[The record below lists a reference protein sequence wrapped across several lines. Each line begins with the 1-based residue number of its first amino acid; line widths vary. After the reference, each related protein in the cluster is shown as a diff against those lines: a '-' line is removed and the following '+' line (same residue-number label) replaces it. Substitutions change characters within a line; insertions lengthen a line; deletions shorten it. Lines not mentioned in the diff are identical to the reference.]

1 MSREFILV
9 VDDERDICALVQ
21 EILED
26 EGFEVSVA
34 ENAAAARDVRRARK
48 PDLILLDIWMPDT
61 DGITLLKEWSEN
73 SGPDTPVIM
82 MSGHGSVETA
92 VEATRLGAY
101 DFIEKP
107 LSTAKLL
114 VTVRRALE
122 AAQLRLENIELM
134 RETQA
139 VSEPAGHSQLI
150 QNLRDQAKRIAKHD
164 TSILITGESG
174 AGKEVLARFIHE
186 NSPRSAAPFVRVP
199 LAGLTNANSAAELF
213 GLEDGENVH
222 YGSLEEANGGTLFLE
237 DVVDMDPTIQA
248 RLLSAIQQQS
258 FLRVGGVKPVRINLR
273 VIAASSRNLAKAVKR
288 GKLRE
293 DLYYH
298 LNVVPVEVPP
308 LRKHR
313 EDIPEL
319 VEYYVD
325 LFSSKENLPYRR
337 FSVGALNR
345 LRNYSWPGNIRE
357 LKNVVQRLLI
367 LGSGDDV
374 ETEDIDA
381 ALSATTAG
389 GESGELYG
397 LDLPLKA
404 ARERFERA
412 YLEHQLRIT
421 GGNVSQVAARS
432 GLERTHLYRKLKS
445 LGIDP
450 KAVATADERG

>member
-1 MSREFILV
+1 MTREFILV
-9 VDDERDICALVQ
+9 VDDERDIGALVQ

-26 EGFEVSVA
+26 EGFEVVVA
-34 ENAAAARDVRRARK
+34 ESADAAREARRARK

-73 SGPDTPVIM
+73 SGPDTPVVM

-114 VTVRRALE
+114 LTVRRALE
-122 AAQLRLENIELM
+122 TAQLRQENIGLM
-134 RETQA
+134 RDTQA
-139 VSEPAGHSQLI
+139 VSEPAGHSILM
-150 QNLRDQAKRIAKHD
+150 QNLREQAKRIAKHD
-164 TSILITGESG
+164 TPILIIGESG
-174 AGKEVLARFIHE
+174 VGKQVLARFIHE
-186 NSPRSAAPFVRVP
+186 HSPRKTGPFVRVP
-199 LAGLTNANSAAELF
+199 MAGLTNANSAAELF
-213 GLEDGENVH
+213 GLEDGERVH

-237 DVVDMDPTIQA
+237 DVVDMDSTTQA
-248 RLLSAIQQQS
+248 RLLSAIQHQS
-258 FLRVGGVKPVRINLR
+258 FLRVDGVEPIRINVRI
-273 VIAASSRNLAKAVKR
+273 IAATSRDIVKAVKS
-288 GKLRE
+288 GQLRD

-298 LNVVPVEVPP
+298 LNVVPIEVPS
-308 LRKHR
+308 LRNHR

-325 LFSSKENLPYRR
+325 VFANKENLPYRR
-337 FSVGALNR
+337 FTVGALNR
-345 LRNYSWPGNIRE
+345 LRNHSWPGNIRE

-367 LGSGDDV
+367 LGSGGDV
-374 ETEDIDA
+374 ETDEIDA
-381 ALSATTAG
+381 AMANAVSQQRG
-389 GESGELYG
+389 GALEG

-412 YLEHQLRIT
+412 YLERQLRIA
-421 GGNVSQVAARS
+421 GGNVSQVAARA

-450 KAVATADERG
+450 KTVATEQE

>member
-1 MSREFILV
+1 MTREYILV
-9 VDDERDICALVQ
+9 VDDERDIGALVQ

-26 EGFEVSVA
+26 EGFEVVVA
-34 ENAAAARDVRRARK
+34 ENADAAREARRARK

-73 SGPDTPVIM
+73 SGPDTPVVM

-101 DFIEKP
+101 DYIEKP

-114 VTVRRALE
+114 LTVRRALE
-122 AAQLRLENIELM
+122 AAQLRLENIGLM

-139 VSEPAGHSQLI
+139 VSEPAGHSILI
-150 QNLRDQAKRIAKHD
+150 QNLREQAKRIAKHD
-164 TSILITGESG
+164 TPVLIIGESG
-174 AGKEVLARFIHE
+174 SGKEVLARFIHE
-186 NSPRSAAPFVRVP
+186 HSQRRAGPFVRVP

-237 DVVDMDPTIQA
+237 DVVDMDATIQA
-248 RLLSAIQQQS
+248 RLLSAIQHQS
-258 FLRVGGVKPVRINLR
+258 FLRVDGVKPVRINVR
-273 VIAASSRNLAKAVKR
+273 IVAATSRDIVKAVKNGR
-288 GKLRE
+288 LRE

-308 LRKHR
+308 LRNHR

-319 VEYYVD
+319 VEYYVNV
-325 LFSSKENLPYRR
+325 FANKENLPYRK
-337 FSVGALNR
+337 FTVAALNR

-374 ETEDIDA
+374 GTDDIDV
-381 ALSATTAG
+381 ALSKATPQGEG
-389 GESGELYG
+389 GEIIG

-421 GGNVSQVAARS
+421 GGSVSQVAARS

-450 KAVATADERG
+450 KAAATVDE

>member
-1 MSREFILV
+1 MTREFILV
-9 VDDERDICALVQ
+9 VDDERDIGALVQ

-26 EGFEVSVA
+26 EGFEVVVA
-34 ENAAAARDVRRARK
+34 ESADAAREARRARK

-73 SGPDTPVIM
+73 SGPDTPVVM

-114 VTVRRALE
+114 LTVRRALE
-122 AAQLRLENIELM
+122 TAQLRQENIGLM
-134 RETQA
+134 RDTQA
-139 VSEPAGHSQLI
+139 VSEPAGHSILM
-150 QNLRDQAKRIAKHD
+150 QNLREQAKRIAKHD
-164 TSILITGESG
+164 TPILIIGESG
-174 AGKEVLARFIHE
+174 VGKQVLARFIHE
-186 NSPRSAAPFVRVP
+186 HSPRKTGPFVRVP
-199 LAGLTNANSAAELF
+199 MAGLTNANSAAELF
-213 GLEDGENVH
+213 GLEDGERVH

-237 DVVDMDPTIQA
+237 DVVDMDSTTQA
-248 RLLSAIQQQS
+248 RLLSAIQHQS
-258 FLRVGGVKPVRINLR
+258 FLRVDGVEPIRINVRI
-273 VIAASSRNLAKAVKR
+273 IAATSRDIVKALKS
-288 GKLRE
+288 GQLRD

-298 LNVVPVEVPP
+298 LNVVPIEVPS
-308 LRKHR
+308 LRNHR

-325 LFSSKENLPYRR
+325 VFANKENLPYRR
-337 FSVGALNR
+337 FTVGALNR
-345 LRNYSWPGNIRE
+345 LRNHSWPGNIRE

-367 LGSGDDV
+367 LGSGGDV
-374 ETEDIDA
+374 ETDEIDA
-381 ALSATTAG
+381 AMANAVSRQR
-389 GESGELYG
+389 SGELEG

-412 YLEHQLRIT
+412 YLERQLRIA
-421 GGNVSQVAARS
+421 GGNVSQVAARA

-450 KAVATADERG
+450 KAVATEQE

>member
-1 MSREFILV
+1 MTREFILV
-9 VDDERDICALVQ
+9 VDDERDIGALVQ

-26 EGFEVSVA
+26 EGFEVVVA
-34 ENAAAARDVRRARK
+34 ESADAAREARRARK

-73 SGPDTPVIM
+73 SGPDTPVVM

-114 VTVRRALE
+114 LTVRRALE
-122 AAQLRLENIELM
+122 TAQLRQENIGLM
-134 RETQA
+134 RDTQA
-139 VSEPAGHSQLI
+139 VSEPAGHSILM
-150 QNLRDQAKRIAKHD
+150 QNLREQAKRIAKHD
-164 TSILITGESG
+164 TPILIIGESG
-174 AGKEVLARFIHE
+174 VGKQVLARFIHE
-186 NSPRSAAPFVRVP
+186 HSPRKTGPFVRVP
-199 LAGLTNANSAAELF
+199 MAGLTNANSAAELF
-213 GLEDGENVH
+213 GLEDGERVH

-237 DVVDMDPTIQA
+237 DVVDMDSTTQA
-248 RLLSAIQQQS
+248 RLLSAIQHQS
-258 FLRVGGVKPVRINLR
+258 FLRVDGVEPIRINVRI
-273 VIAASSRNLAKAVKR
+273 IAATSRDIVKAVKS
-288 GKLRE
+288 GQLRD

-298 LNVVPVEVPP
+298 LNVVPIEVPS
-308 LRKHR
+308 LRNHR

-325 LFSSKENLPYRR
+325 VFANKENLPYRR
-337 FSVGALNR
+337 FTVGALNR
-345 LRNYSWPGNIRE
+345 LRNHSWPGNIRE

-367 LGSGDDV
+367 LGSGGDV
-374 ETEDIDA
+374 ETDEIDA
-381 ALSATTAG
+381 AMANAVSQQRG
-389 GESGELYG
+389 GALEG

-412 YLEHQLRIT
+412 YLERQLRIA
-421 GGNVSQVAARS
+421 GGNVSQVAARA

-450 KAVATADERG
+450 KAVATEQE

>member
-1 MSREFILV
+1 MTREFILV
-9 VDDERDICALVQ
+9 VDDERDIGALVQ

-26 EGFEVSVA
+26 EGFEVVVA
-34 ENAAAARDVRRARK
+34 ESADAAREARRARK

-73 SGPDTPVIM
+73 SGPDTPVVM

-114 VTVRRALE
+114 LTVRRALE
-122 AAQLRLENIELM
+122 TAQLRQENIGLM
-134 RETQA
+134 RDTQA
-139 VSEPAGHSQLI
+139 VSEPAGHSILM
-150 QNLRDQAKRIAKHD
+150 QNLREQAKRIAKHD
-164 TSILITGESG
+164 TPILIIGESG
-174 AGKEVLARFIHE
+174 VGKQVLARFIHE
-186 NSPRSAAPFVRVP
+186 HSPRKTGPFVRVP
-199 LAGLTNANSAAELF
+199 MAGLTNANSAAELF
-213 GLEDGENVH
+213 GLEDGERVH

-237 DVVDMDPTIQA
+237 DVVDMDSTTQA
-248 RLLSAIQQQS
+248 RLLSAIQHQS
-258 FLRVGGVKPVRINLR
+258 FLRVDGVEPIQINVRI
-273 VIAASSRNLAKAVKR
+273 IAATSRDIVKAVKS
-288 GKLRE
+288 GQLRD

-298 LNVVPVEVPP
+298 LNVVPIEVPS
-308 LRKHR
+308 LRNHR

-325 LFSSKENLPYRR
+325 VFANKENLPYRR
-337 FSVGALNR
+337 FTVGALNR
-345 LRNYSWPGNIRE
+345 LRNHSWPGNIRE

-367 LGSGDDV
+367 LGSGGDV
-374 ETEDIDA
+374 ETDEIDA
-381 ALSATTAG
+381 AMANAVSQQRG
-389 GESGELYG
+389 GALEG

-412 YLEHQLRIT
+412 YLERQLRIA
-421 GGNVSQVAARS
+421 GGNVSQVAARA

-450 KAVATADERG
+450 KAVATEQE

>member
-1 MSREFILV
+1 MTREFILV
-9 VDDERDICALVQ
+9 VDDERDIGALVQ

-26 EGFEVSVA
+26 EGFEVVVA
-34 ENAAAARDVRRARK
+34 ESADAAREARRARK

-73 SGPDTPVIM
+73 SGPDTPVVM

-114 VTVRRALE
+114 LTVRRALE
-122 AAQLRLENIELM
+122 TAQLRQENIGLM
-134 RETQA
+134 RDTQA
-139 VSEPAGHSQLI
+139 VSEPAGHSILM
-150 QNLRDQAKRIAKHD
+150 QNLREQAKRIAKHD
-164 TSILITGESG
+164 TPILIIGESG
-174 AGKEVLARFIHE
+174 VGKQVLARFIHE
-186 NSPRSAAPFVRVP
+186 HSPRKTGPFVRVP
-199 LAGLTNANSAAELF
+199 MAGLTNANSAAELF
-213 GLEDGENVH
+213 GLEDGERVH

-237 DVVDMDPTIQA
+237 DVVDMDSTTQA
-248 RLLSAIQQQS
+248 RLLSAIQHQS
-258 FLRVGGVKPVRINLR
+258 FLRVDGVEPIRINVRI
-273 VIAASSRNLAKAVKR
+273 IAATSRDIVKAVKS
-288 GKLRE
+288 GQLRD

-298 LNVVPVEVPP
+298 LNVVPIEVPS
-308 LRKHR
+308 LRNHR

-325 LFSSKENLPYRR
+325 VFANKENLPYRR
-337 FSVGALNR
+337 FTVGALNR
-345 LRNYSWPGNIRE
+345 LRNHSWPGNIRE

-367 LGSGDDV
+367 LGSGGDV
-374 ETEDIDA
+374 ETDEIDA
-381 ALSATTAG
+381 AMANAVSRQR
-389 GESGELYG
+389 SGELEG

-412 YLEHQLRIT
+412 YLERQLRIA
-421 GGNVSQVAARS
+421 GGNVSQVAARA

-450 KAVATADERG
+450 KAVATEQE

>member
-1 MSREFILV
+1 MTREFILV
-9 VDDERDICALVQ
+9 VDDERDIGALVQ

-26 EGFEVSVA
+26 EGFEVVVA
-34 ENAAAARDVRRARK
+34 ESADAAREARRARK

-73 SGPDTPVIM
+73 SGPDTPVVM

-114 VTVRRALE
+114 LTVRRALE
-122 AAQLRLENIELM
+122 TAQLRQENIGLM
-134 RETQA
+134 RDTQA
-139 VSEPAGHSQLI
+139 VSEPAGHSMLM

-164 TSILITGESG
+164 TPILIIGESG
-174 AGKEVLARFIHE
+174 VGKQVLARFIHE
-186 NSPRSAAPFVRVP
+186 HSPRKTGPFVRVP
-199 LAGLTNANSAAELF
+199 MAGLTNANSAAELF
-213 GLEDGENVH
+213 GLEDGERVH

-237 DVVDMDPTIQA
+237 DVVDMDSTTQA
-248 RLLSAIQQQS
+248 RLLSAIQHQS
-258 FLRVGGVKPVRINLR
+258 FLRVDGGEPIRINVRI
-273 VIAASSRNLAKAVKR
+273 IAATSRDIVKAVKS
-288 GKLRE
+288 GQLRD

-298 LNVVPVEVPP
+298 LNVVPIEVPS
-308 LRKHR
+308 LRNHR

-325 LFSSKENLPYRR
+325 VFANKENLPYRR

-374 ETEDIDA
+374 EADEIDA
-381 ALSATTAG
+381 AMSNAISPQRG
-389 GESGELYG
+389 GELEG

-412 YLEHQLRIT
+412 YLERQLRIA
-421 GGNVSQVAARS
+421 GGNVSQVAARA

-450 KAVATADERG
+450 KAVATDQE

>member
-1 MSREFILV
+1 MTREFILV
-9 VDDERDICALVQ
+9 VDDERDIGALVQ

-26 EGFEVSVA
+26 EGFEVVVA
-34 ENAAAARDVRRARK
+34 ESADAAREARRARK

-73 SGPDTPVIM
+73 SGPDTPVVM

-114 VTVRRALE
+114 LTVRRALE
-122 AAQLRLENIELM
+122 TAQLRQENIGLM
-134 RETQA
+134 RDTQA
-139 VSEPAGHSQLI
+139 VSEPAGHSILM
-150 QNLRDQAKRIAKHD
+150 QNLREQAKRIAKHD
-164 TSILITGESG
+164 TPILIIGESG
-174 AGKEVLARFIHE
+174 VGKQVLARFIHE
-186 NSPRSAAPFVRVP
+186 HSPRKTGPFVRVP
-199 LAGLTNANSAAELF
+199 MAGLTNANSAAELF
-213 GLEDGENVH
+213 GLEDGERVH

-237 DVVDMDPTIQA
+237 DVVDMDSTTQA
-248 RLLSAIQQQS
+248 RLLSAIQHQS
-258 FLRVGGVKPVRINLR
+258 FLRVDGVEPIRINVRI
-273 VIAASSRNLAKAVKR
+273 IAATSRDIVKALKS
-288 GKLRE
+288 GQLRD

-298 LNVVPVEVPP
+298 LNVVPIEVPS
-308 LRKHR
+308 LRNHR

-325 LFSSKENLPYRR
+325 VFANKENLPYRR
-337 FSVGALNR
+337 FTVGALNR
-345 LRNYSWPGNIRE
+345 LRNHSWPGNIRE

-367 LGSGDDV
+367 LGSGGDV
-374 ETEDIDA
+374 ETDEIDA
-381 ALSATTAG
+381 AMANAVSRQR
-389 GESGELYG
+389 SGELEG

-412 YLEHQLRIT
+412 YLERQLRIA
-421 GGNVSQVAARS
+421 GGNVSQVAARA

-450 KAVATADERG
+450 KTVATEQE

>member
-1 MSREFILV
+1 MTREFILV
-9 VDDERDICALVQ
+9 VDDERDIGALVQ

-26 EGFEVSVA
+26 EGFEVVVA
-34 ENAAAARDVRRARK
+34 ESADAAREARRARK

-73 SGPDTPVIM
+73 SGPDTPVVM

-114 VTVRRALE
+114 LTVRRALE
-122 AAQLRLENIELM
+122 TAQLRQENIGLM
-134 RETQA
+134 RDTQA
-139 VSEPAGHSQLI
+139 VSEPAGHSILM
-150 QNLRDQAKRIAKHD
+150 QNLREQAKRIAKHD
-164 TSILITGESG
+164 TPILIIGESG
-174 AGKEVLARFIHE
+174 VGKQVLARFIHE
-186 NSPRSAAPFVRVP
+186 HSPRKTGPFVRVP
-199 LAGLTNANSAAELF
+199 MAGLTNANSAAELF
-213 GLEDGENVH
+213 GLEDGERVH

-237 DVVDMDPTIQA
+237 DVVDMDSTTQA
-248 RLLSAIQQQS
+248 RLLSAIQHQS
-258 FLRVGGVKPVRINLR
+258 FLRVDGVEPIRINVRI
-273 VIAASSRNLAKAVKR
+273 IAATSRDIVKALKS
-288 GKLRE
+288 GQLRD

-298 LNVVPVEVPP
+298 LNVVPIEVPS
-308 LRKHR
+308 LRNHR

-325 LFSSKENLPYRR
+325 VFANKENLPYRR
-337 FSVGALNR
+337 FTVGALNR
-345 LRNYSWPGNIRE
+345 LRNHSWPGNIRE

-367 LGSGDDV
+367 LGSGGDV
-374 ETEDIDA
+374 ETDEIDA
-381 ALSATTAG
+381 AMANAVSQQRG
-389 GESGELYG
+389 GELEG

-412 YLEHQLRIT
+412 YLERQLRIA
-421 GGNVSQVAARS
+421 GGNVSQVAARA

-450 KAVATADERG
+450 KAVATEQE

>member
-1 MSREFILV
+1 MTREFILV
-9 VDDERDICALVQ
+9 VDDERDIGALVQ

-26 EGFEVSVA
+26 EGFEVVVA
-34 ENAAAARDVRRARK
+34 ESADAAREARRARK

-73 SGPDTPVIM
+73 SGPDTPVVM

-114 VTVRRALE
+114 LTVRRALE
-122 AAQLRLENIELM
+122 TAQLRQENIGLM
-134 RETQA
+134 RDTQA
-139 VSEPAGHSQLI
+139 VSEPAGHSILM
-150 QNLRDQAKRIAKHD
+150 QNLREQAKRIAKHD
-164 TSILITGESG
+164 TPILIIGESG
-174 AGKEVLARFIHE
+174 VGKQVLARFIHE
-186 NSPRSAAPFVRVP
+186 HSPRKTGPFVRVP
-199 LAGLTNANSAAELF
+199 MAGLTNANSAAELF
-213 GLEDGENVH
+213 GLEDGERVH

-237 DVVDMDPTIQA
+237 DVVDMDSTTQA
-248 RLLSAIQQQS
+248 RLLSAIQHQS
-258 FLRVGGVKPVRINLR
+258 FLRVDGVEPIRINVRI
-273 VIAASSRNLAKAVKR
+273 IAATSRDIVKAVKS
-288 GKLRE
+288 GQLRD

-298 LNVVPVEVPP
+298 LNVVPIEVPS
-308 LRKHR
+308 LRNHR

-325 LFSSKENLPYRR
+325 VFANKENLPYRR
-337 FSVGALNR
+337 FTVGALNR
-345 LRNYSWPGNIRE
+345 LRNHSWPGNIRE

-367 LGSGDDV
+367 LGSGGDV
-374 ETEDIDA
+374 ETDEIDA
-381 ALSATTAG
+381 AMANAVSQQRG
-389 GESGELYG
+389 GELEG

-412 YLEHQLRIT
+412 YLERQLRIA
-421 GGNVSQVAARS
+421 GGNVSQVAARA

-450 KAVATADERG
+450 KTVATEQE

>member
-1 MSREFILV
+1 MTREFILV
-9 VDDERDICALVQ
+9 VDDERDIGALVQ

-26 EGFEVSVA
+26 EGFEVVVA
-34 ENAAAARDVRRARK
+34 ESADAAREARRARK

-73 SGPDTPVIM
+73 SGPDTPVVM

-114 VTVRRALE
+114 LTVRRALE
-122 AAQLRLENIELM
+122 TAQLRQENIGLM
-134 RETQA
+134 RDTQA
-139 VSEPAGHSQLI
+139 VSEPAGHSILM
-150 QNLRDQAKRIAKHD
+150 QNLREQAKRIAKHD
-164 TSILITGESG
+164 TPILIIGESG
-174 AGKEVLARFIHE
+174 VGKQVLARFIHE
-186 NSPRSAAPFVRVP
+186 HSPRKTGPFVRVP
-199 LAGLTNANSAAELF
+199 MAGLTNANSAAELF
-213 GLEDGENVH
+213 GLEDGERVH

-237 DVVDMDPTIQA
+237 DVVDMDSTTQA
-248 RLLSAIQQQS
+248 RLLSAIQHQS
-258 FLRVGGVKPVRINLR
+258 FLRVDGVEPIQINVRI
-273 VIAASSRNLAKAVKR
+273 IAATSRDIVKAVKS
-288 GKLRE
+288 GQLRD

-298 LNVVPVEVPP
+298 LNVVPIEVPS
-308 LRKHR
+308 LRNHR

-325 LFSSKENLPYRR
+325 VFANKENLPYRR
-337 FSVGALNR
+337 FTVGALNR
-345 LRNYSWPGNIRE
+345 LRNHSWPGNIRE

-367 LGSGDDV
+367 LGSGGDV
-374 ETEDIDA
+374 ETDEIDA
-381 ALSATTAG
+381 AMANAVSRQR
-389 GESGELYG
+389 SGELEG

-412 YLEHQLRIT
+412 YLERQLRIA
-421 GGNVSQVAARS
+421 GGNVSQVAARA

-450 KAVATADERG
+450 KTVATEQE

>member
-1 MSREFILV
+1 MTREFILV
-9 VDDERDICALVQ
+9 VDDERDIGALVQ

-26 EGFEVSVA
+26 EGFEVVVA
-34 ENAAAARDVRRARK
+34 ESADAAREARRARK

-73 SGPDTPVIM
+73 SGPDTPVVM

-114 VTVRRALE
+114 LTVRRALE
-122 AAQLRLENIELM
+122 TAQLRQENIGLM
-134 RETQA
+134 RDTQA
-139 VSEPAGHSQLI
+139 VSEPAGHSILM
-150 QNLRDQAKRIAKHD
+150 QNLREQAKRIAKHD
-164 TSILITGESG
+164 TPILIIGESG
-174 AGKEVLARFIHE
+174 VGKQVLARFIHE
-186 NSPRSAAPFVRVP
+186 HSPRKTGPFVRVP
-199 LAGLTNANSAAELF
+199 MAGLTNANSAAELF
-213 GLEDGENVH
+213 GLEDGEHVH

-237 DVVDMDPTIQA
+237 DVVDMDSTTQA
-248 RLLSAIQQQS
+248 RLLSAIQHQS
-258 FLRVGGVKPVRINLR
+258 FLRVDGVEPIRINVRI
-273 VIAASSRNLAKAVKR
+273 IAATSRDIVKAVKS
-288 GKLRE
+288 GQLRD

-298 LNVVPVEVPP
+298 LNVVPIEVPS
-308 LRKHR
+308 LRNHR

-325 LFSSKENLPYRR
+325 VFANKENLPYRR
-337 FSVGALNR
+337 FTVGALNR
-345 LRNYSWPGNIRE
+345 LRNHSWPGNIRE

-367 LGSGDDV
+367 LGSGGDV
-374 ETEDIDA
+374 ETDEIDA
-381 ALSATTAG
+381 AMANAVSRQR
-389 GESGELYG
+389 SGELEG

-412 YLEHQLRIT
+412 YLERQLRIA
-421 GGNVSQVAARS
+421 GGNVSQVAARA

-450 KAVATADERG
+450 KAVATEQE

>member
-1 MSREFILV
+1 MTREFILV
-9 VDDERDICALVQ
+9 VDDERDIGALVQ

-26 EGFEVSVA
+26 EGFEVVVA
-34 ENAAAARDVRRARK
+34 ESADAAREARRARK

-73 SGPDTPVIM
+73 SGPDTPVVM

-114 VTVRRALE
+114 LTVRRALE
-122 AAQLRLENIELM
+122 TAQLRQENIGLM
-134 RETQA
+134 RDTQA
-139 VSEPAGHSQLI
+139 VSEPAGHSILM
-150 QNLRDQAKRIAKHD
+150 QNLREQAKRIAKHD
-164 TSILITGESG
+164 TPILIIGESG
-174 AGKEVLARFIHE
+174 VGKQVLARFIHE
-186 NSPRSAAPFVRVP
+186 HSPRKTGPFVRVP
-199 LAGLTNANSAAELF
+199 MAGLTNANSAAELF
-213 GLEDGENVH
+213 GLEDGERVH

-237 DVVDMDPTIQA
+237 DVVDMDSTTQA
-248 RLLSAIQQQS
+248 RLLSAIQHQS
-258 FLRVGGVKPVRINLR
+258 FLRVDGVEPIQINVRI
-273 VIAASSRNLAKAVKR
+273 IAATSRDIVKAVKS
-288 GKLRE
+288 GQLRD

-298 LNVVPVEVPP
+298 LNVVPIEVPS
-308 LRKHR
+308 LRNHR

-325 LFSSKENLPYRR
+325 VFANKENLPYRR
-337 FSVGALNR
+337 FTVGALNR
-345 LRNYSWPGNIRE
+345 LRNHSWPGNIRE

-367 LGSGDDV
+367 LGSGGDV
-374 ETEDIDA
+374 ETDEIDA
-381 ALSATTAG
+381 AMANAVSQQRG
-389 GESGELYG
+389 GALEG

-412 YLEHQLRIT
+412 YLERQLRIA
-421 GGNVSQVAARS
+421 GGNVSQVAARA

-450 KAVATADERG
+450 KTVATEQE

>member
-9 VDDERDICALVQ
+9 VDDERDICSLIK

-26 EGFEVSVA
+26 EGFEVVVA
-34 ENAAAARDVRRARK
+34 ESAGVAREARRARK
-48 PDLILLDIWMPDT
+48 PDLILLDIWMPET
-61 DGITLLKEWSEN
+61 DGISLLKEWSEN
-73 SGPDTPVIM
+73 SGPDTPVVM

-114 VTVRRALE
+114 LTVRRALE
-122 AAQLRLENIELM
+122 TAHLRQENIELM

-139 VSEPAGHSQLI
+139 VSEPVGHSVLI
-150 QNLRDQAKRIAKHD
+150 RDLRDRAMRIAKHD

-174 AGKEVLARFIHE
+174 SGKEVLARFIHQH
-186 NSPRSAAPFVRVP
+186 SQRSAAPFVRVP
-199 LAGLTNANSAAELF
+199 LAGLTNVNSAAELF
-213 GLEDGENVH
+213 GLENGENVH

-237 DVVDMDPTIQA
+237 DVVDMDATIQA
-248 RLLSAIQQQS
+248 RLLSAVQHKS
-258 FLRVGGVKPVRINLR
+258 FLRVDGVKPVQINVR
-273 VIAASSRNLAKAVKR
+273 VIAATSRNIVKAVKS
-288 GKLRE
+288 GQLRE

-298 LNVVPVEVPP
+298 LNVVPIEVPP
-308 LRKHR
+308 LRNHR

-319 VEYYVD
+319 VEYYVNV
-325 LFSSKENLPYRR
+325 FANKENLPYRR

-345 LRNYSWPGNIRE
+345 LRNYDWPGNIRE

-374 ETEDIDA
+374 ETSDIDGT
-381 ALSATTAG
+381 LSNAPATEGG
-389 GESGELYG
+389 GEFQG

-412 YLEHQLRIT
+412 YLEHQLRIA

-450 KAVATADERG
+450 KAVATADE

>member
-1 MSREFILV
+1 MTREFILV
-9 VDDERDICALVQ
+9 VDDERDIGALVQ

-26 EGFEVSVA
+26 EGFEVVVA
-34 ENAAAARDVRRARK
+34 ESADAAREARRARK

-73 SGPDTPVIM
+73 SGPDTPVVM

-114 VTVRRALE
+114 LTVRRALE
-122 AAQLRLENIELM
+122 TAQLRQENIGLM
-134 RETQA
+134 RDTQA
-139 VSEPAGHSQLI
+139 VSEPAGHSILM
-150 QNLRDQAKRIAKHD
+150 QNLREQAKRIAKHD
-164 TSILITGESG
+164 TPILIIGESG
-174 AGKEVLARFIHE
+174 VGKQVLARFIHE
-186 NSPRSAAPFVRVP
+186 HSPRKTGPFVRVP
-199 LAGLTNANSAAELF
+199 MAGLTNANSAAELF
-213 GLEDGENVH
+213 GLEDGERVH

-237 DVVDMDPTIQA
+237 DVVDMDSTTQA
-248 RLLSAIQQQS
+248 RLLSAIQHQS
-258 FLRVGGVKPVRINLR
+258 FLRVDGVEPIQINVRI
-273 VIAASSRNLAKAVKR
+273 IAATSRDIVKAVKS
-288 GKLRE
+288 GQLRD

-298 LNVVPVEVPP
+298 LNVVPIEVPS
-308 LRKHR
+308 LRNHR

-325 LFSSKENLPYRR
+325 VFANKENLPYRR
-337 FSVGALNR
+337 FTVGALNR
-345 LRNYSWPGNIRE
+345 LRNHSWPGNIRE

-367 LGSGDDV
+367 LGSGGDV
-374 ETEDIDA
+374 ETDEIDA
-381 ALSATTAG
+381 AMANAVSRQR
-389 GESGELYG
+389 SGELEG

-412 YLEHQLRIT
+412 YLERQLRIA
-421 GGNVSQVAARS
+421 GGNVSQVAARA

-450 KAVATADERG
+450 KAVATEQE

>member
-1 MSREFILV
+1 MNREFILV
-9 VDDERDICALVQ
+9 VDDEQDICSLVQ

-26 EGFEVSVA
+26 EGFEVVVA
-34 ENAAAARDVRRARK
+34 ESADAAREARRARK
-48 PDLILLDIWMPDT
+48 PDLVLLDIWMPDT

-114 VTVRRALE
+114 LTVRRALE

-139 VSEPAGHSQLI
+139 VSEPAGHSIAI
-150 QNLRDQAKRIAKHD
+150 QKLRDQAKRVAKHD
-164 TSILITGESG
+164 TPVLITGESG
-174 AGKEVLARFIHE
+174 CGKQVLARFIHE
-186 NSPRSAAPFVRVP
+186 HSPRSAAPFVRVP
-199 LAGLTNANSAAELF
+199 LAALTDANSSAEFF

-222 YGSLEEANGGTLFLE
+222 YGSLEQANGGTLFLE
-237 DVVDMDPTIQA
+237 DVVDMYATVQA
-248 RLLSAIQQQS
+248 RLLSAIQHRS
-258 FLRVGGVKPVRINLR
+258 FLRVDGVKPVQINVRI
-273 VIAASSRNLAKAVKR
+273 IAATSRDIVKAVKAGQMR
-288 GKLRE
+288 D

-298 LNVVPVEVPP
+298 LNVVPIEVPP
-308 LRKHR
+308 LRNHR

-319 VEYYVD
+319 VEYYVNV
-325 LFSSKENLPYRR
+325 FANKENLPYRK

-374 ETEDIDA
+374 DTSDIDA
-381 ALSATTAG
+381 ALASAAAQ
-389 GESGELYG
+389 SGSSEIHG
-397 LDLPLKA
+397 LDLPLKS

-412 YLEHQLRIT
+412 YLEHQLRMA
-421 GGNVSQVAARS
+421 GGNVSQVATRS

-450 KAVATADERG
+450 KAVTTIDE

>member
-1 MSREFILV
+1 MTREFILV
-9 VDDERDICALVQ
+9 VDDERDIGALVQ

-26 EGFEVSVA
+26 EGFEVVVA
-34 ENAAAARDVRRARK
+34 ESADAAREARRARK

-73 SGPDTPVIM
+73 SGPDTPVVM

-114 VTVRRALE
+114 LTVRRALE
-122 AAQLRLENIELM
+122 TAQLRQENIGLM
-134 RETQA
+134 RDTQA
-139 VSEPAGHSQLI
+139 VSEPAGHSILM
-150 QNLRDQAKRIAKHD
+150 QNLREQAKRIAKHD
-164 TSILITGESG
+164 TPILIIGESG
-174 AGKEVLARFIHE
+174 VGKQVLARFIHE
-186 NSPRSAAPFVRVP
+186 HSPRKTGPFVRVP
-199 LAGLTNANSAAELF
+199 MAGLTNANSAAELF
-213 GLEDGENVH
+213 GLEDGERVH

-237 DVVDMDPTIQA
+237 DVVDMDSTTQA
-248 RLLSAIQQQS
+248 RLLSAIQHQS
-258 FLRVGGVKPVRINLR
+258 FLRVDGVEPIQINVRI
-273 VIAASSRNLAKAVKR
+273 IAATSRDIVKAVKS
-288 GKLRE
+288 GQLRD

-298 LNVVPVEVPP
+298 LNVVPIEVPS
-308 LRKHR
+308 LRNHR

-325 LFSSKENLPYRR
+325 VFANKENLPYRR
-337 FSVGALNR
+337 FTVGALNR
-345 LRNYSWPGNIRE
+345 LRNHSWPGNIRE

-367 LGSGDDV
+367 LGSGGDV
-374 ETEDIDA
+374 ETDEIDA
-381 ALSATTAG
+381 AMANAVSQQRG
-389 GESGELYG
+389 GELEG

-412 YLEHQLRIT
+412 YLERQLRIA
-421 GGNVSQVAARS
+421 GGNVSQVAARA

-450 KAVATADERG
+450 KAVATEQE

>member
-9 VDDERDICALVQ
+9 VDDERDICALVK

-26 EGFEVSVA
+26 EGFEVVVA
-34 ENAAAARDVRRARK
+34 ESADVAREARRARK
-48 PDLILLDIWMPDT
+48 PDLILLDIWMPET
-61 DGITLLKEWSEN
+61 DGISLLKEWSEN
-73 SGPDTPVIM
+73 SGPDTPVVM

-114 VTVRRALE
+114 LTVRRALE
-122 AAQLRLENIELM
+122 TAHLRQENIELM

-139 VSEPAGHSQLI
+139 VSEPVGHSVLI
-150 QNLRDQAKRIAKHD
+150 RNLRDQAKRIAKHD
-164 TSILITGESG
+164 ASILITGESG
-174 AGKEVLARFIHE
+174 SGKEVLARFIHQH
-186 NSPRSAAPFVRVP
+186 SQRSAAPFVRVP
-199 LAGLTNANSAAELF
+199 LAGLTNVNSAAELF
-213 GLEDGENVH
+213 GLENGENVH
-222 YGSLEEANGGTLFLE
+222 YGSLEEASGGTLFLE
-237 DVVDMDPTIQA
+237 DVVDMDATIQA
-248 RLLSAIQQQS
+248 RLLSAIRHQS
-258 FLRVGGVKPVRINLR
+258 FLRVDGVKPVRINVR
-273 VIAASSRNLAKAVKR
+273 IIAATSRDIVKAVKS
-288 GKLRE
+288 GKMRD

-298 LNVVPVEVPP
+298 LNVVPIEVPP
-308 LRKHR
+308 LRNHR
-313 EDIPEL
+313 EDIPGL
-319 VEYYVD
+319 VDYYVNV
-325 LFSSKENLPYRR
+325 FANKENLPYRK

-374 ETEDIDA
+374 ETSDIDA
-381 ALSATTAG
+381 ALSNVTATEG
-389 GESGELYG
+389 GGELYG

-412 YLEHQLRIT
+412 YLEHQLRIA
-421 GGNVSQVAARS
+421 GGNVSQVATRS

-450 KAVATADERG
+450 KAVATADE

>member
-1 MSREFILV
+1 MTREFILV
-9 VDDERDICALVQ
+9 VDDERDIGALVQ

-26 EGFEVSVA
+26 EGFEVVVA
-34 ENAAAARDVRRARK
+34 ESADAAREARRARK

-73 SGPDTPVIM
+73 SGPDTPVVM

-114 VTVRRALE
+114 LTVRRALE
-122 AAQLRLENIELM
+122 TAQLRQENIGLM
-134 RETQA
+134 RDTQA
-139 VSEPAGHSQLI
+139 VSEPAGHSILM
-150 QNLRDQAKRIAKHD
+150 QNLREQAKRIAKHD
-164 TSILITGESG
+164 TPILIIGESG
-174 AGKEVLARFIHE
+174 VGKQVLARFIHE
-186 NSPRSAAPFVRVP
+186 HSPRKTGPFVRVP
-199 LAGLTNANSAAELF
+199 MAGLTNANSAAELF
-213 GLEDGENVH
+213 GLEDGERVH

-237 DVVDMDPTIQA
+237 DVVDMDSTTQA
-248 RLLSAIQQQS
+248 RLLSAIQHQS
-258 FLRVGGVKPVRINLR
+258 FLRVDGVEPIRINVRI
-273 VIAASSRNLAKAVKR
+273 IAATSRDIVKALKS
-288 GKLRE
+288 GQLRD

-298 LNVVPVEVPP
+298 LNVVPIEVPS
-308 LRKHR
+308 LRNHR

-325 LFSSKENLPYRR
+325 VFANKENLPYRR
-337 FSVGALNR
+337 FTVGALNR
-345 LRNYSWPGNIRE
+345 LRNHSWPGNIRE

-367 LGSGDDV
+367 LGSGGDV
-374 ETEDIDA
+374 ETDEIDA
-381 ALSATTAG
+381 AMANAVSQQRG
-389 GESGELYG
+389 GELEG

-412 YLEHQLRIT
+412 YLERQLRIA
-421 GGNVSQVAARS
+421 GGNVSQVAARA

-450 KAVATADERG
+450 KTVATEQE

>member
-1 MSREFILV
+1 MTREFILV
-9 VDDERDICALVQ
+9 VDDERDIGALVQ

-26 EGFEVSVA
+26 EGFEVVVA
-34 ENAAAARDVRRARK
+34 ESADAAREARRARK

-73 SGPDTPVIM
+73 SGPDTPVVM

-114 VTVRRALE
+114 LTVRRALE
-122 AAQLRLENIELM
+122 TAQLRQENIGLM
-134 RETQA
+134 RDTQA
-139 VSEPAGHSQLI
+139 VSEPAGHSILM
-150 QNLRDQAKRIAKHD
+150 QNLREQAKRIAKHD
-164 TSILITGESG
+164 TPILIIGESG
-174 AGKEVLARFIHE
+174 VGKQVLARFIHE
-186 NSPRSAAPFVRVP
+186 HSPRKTGPFVRVP
-199 LAGLTNANSAAELF
+199 MAGLTNANSAAELF
-213 GLEDGENVH
+213 GLEDGERVH

-237 DVVDMDPTIQA
+237 DVVDMDSTTQA
-248 RLLSAIQQQS
+248 RLLSAIQHQS
-258 FLRVGGVKPVRINLR
+258 FLRVDGVEPIRINVRI
-273 VIAASSRNLAKAVKR
+273 IAATSRDIVKAVKS
-288 GKLRE
+288 GQLRD

-298 LNVVPVEVPP
+298 LNVVPIEVPS
-308 LRKHR
+308 LRNHR

-325 LFSSKENLPYRR
+325 VFANKENLPYRR
-337 FSVGALNR
+337 FTVGALNR
-345 LRNYSWPGNIRE
+345 LRNHSWPGNIRE

-367 LGSGDDV
+367 LGSGGDV
-374 ETEDIDA
+374 ETDEIDA
-381 ALSATTAG
+381 AMANAVSRQR
-389 GESGELYG
+389 SGELEG

-412 YLEHQLRIT
+412 YLERQLRIA
-421 GGNVSQVAARS
+421 GGNVSQVAARA

-450 KAVATADERG
+450 KTVATEQE

>member
-1 MSREFILV
+1 MTKEFILV

-26 EGFEVSVA
+26 EGFEVAVA
-34 ENAAAARDVRRARK
+34 ESANAAREARRARK

-61 DGITLLKEWSEN
+61 DGVTLLKEWSEN

-114 VTVRRALE
+114 LTVRRALE

-134 RETQA
+134 RDTQA
-139 VSEPAGHSQLI
+139 VSEPAGHSAVI

-174 AGKEVLARFIHE
+174 SGKEVLARFIHE
-186 NSPRSAAPFVRVP
+186 HSPRSAAPFVRVP
-199 LAGLTNANSAAELF
+199 LAGLTDANSAAELF
-213 GLEDGENVH
+213 GLEDGETVH

-248 RLLSAIQQQS
+248 RLLSAIQHQS
-258 FLRVGGVKPVRINLR
+258 FLRVDGVKPVRVNLR
-273 VIAASSRNLAKAVKR
+273 VIAATSRDIVKAVK
-288 GKLRE
+288 GGQLRE

-298 LNVVPVEVPP
+298 LNVVPIEVPP
-308 LRKHR
+308 LRNHR

-325 LFSSKENLPYRR
+325 VFANMENLPYRR

-345 LRNYSWPGNIRE
+345 LRNYNWPGNIRE

-374 ETEDIDA
+374 EIQDIDV
-381 ALSATTAG
+381 ALSKAATG
-389 GESGELYG
+389 GRGNEIYG

-412 YLEHQLRIT
+412 YLEHQLRIA

-450 KAVATADERG
+450 KAVATADE